1 MNVSETVKTQT
12 VIVFNSPVFSKI
24 ASHMHH
30 AFLYISLPFNLWTTT
45 TWNCLILRVM
55 EDVNKPRRNNIS
67 LPELGYCPLWNS
79 TSGRFAHIW
88 QSKWVGIIAIKTVG
102 KKIRFQILQ
111 AGRYVA
117 SGLEKPLLA
126 GYPACHRV
134 QSRPWILKTEKW
146 KQPNISYLS
155 ENYSHERPNTCNW
168 WVNRWNNLACLN
180 LPKFS
185 PIKEIVFVFLYLP
198 LIQVPSLPK
207 FTTYYYVPKCDGRI
221 IITLNLAWFWKL
233 FAMAYTS
240 VDDNIEEHELRI

>member
-102 KKIRFQILQ
+102 NKIHFLSDVFADTLR
-111 AGRYVA
+111 AVVSPGRTLRSVRPGETTA
-117 SGLEKPLLA
+117 R
-126 GYPACHRV
+126 RV
-134 QSRPWILKTEKW
+134 PGMSSRPIA
-146 KQPNISYLS
+146 S
-155 ENYSHERPNTCNW
+155 
-168 WVNRWNNLACLN
+168 LN
-180 LPKFS
+180 LKDW
-185 PIKEIVFVFLYLP
+185 KVKTAKYKL
-198 LIQVPSLPK
+198 LI
-207 FTTYYYVPKCDGRI
+207 R
-221 IITLNLAWFWKL
+221 KL
-233 FAMAYTS
+233 LT
-240 VDDNIEEHELRI
+240 RKT

>member
-1 MNVSETVKTQT
+1 MNVSEIVKTQT

-55 EDVNKPRRNNIS
+55 EDVHKPRRNNIS

-102 KKIRFQILQ
+102 KKIH
-111 AGRYVA
+111 YVA

-126 GYPACHRV
+126 GYPACHCV

-185 PIKEIVFVFLYLP
+185 PINGIVFVFLYLP

>member
-102 KKIRFQILQ
+102 NKIHFLSDIFADTVR
-111 AGRYVA
+111 AVVSPGRTLRSVRPGETTA
-117 SGLEKPLLA
+117 R
-126 GYPACHRV
+126 RV
-134 QSRPWILKTEKW
+134 PGMSSRPIA
-146 KQPNISYLS
+146 S
-155 ENYSHERPNTCNW
+155 
-168 WVNRWNNLACLN
+168 LN
-180 LPKFS
+180 LKDW
-185 PIKEIVFVFLYLP
+185 KVKTAKYKL
-198 LIQVPSLPK
+198 LI
-207 FTTYYYVPKCDGRI
+207 R
-221 IITLNLAWFWKL
+221 KL
-233 FAMAYTS
+233 LT
-240 VDDNIEEHELRI
+240 RKT